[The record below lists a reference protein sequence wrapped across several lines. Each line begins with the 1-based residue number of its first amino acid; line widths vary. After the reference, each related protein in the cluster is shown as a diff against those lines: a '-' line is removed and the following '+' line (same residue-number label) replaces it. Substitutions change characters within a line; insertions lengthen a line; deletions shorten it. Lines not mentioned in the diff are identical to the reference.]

1 MKSSDLNNFIKVP
14 VSLQD
19 SFFKYWVEFLWPI
32 HRLCPSEMEILACF
46 LKERYALSKKITDER
61 LLDTVIFTTRVRK
74 KILDECG
81 ITGVFLST
89 KLGKFKKQGI
99 IKEGRINPRLIPNV
113 KEENGSFKLLLYFDF
128 KDDNKTSKDTKPDK
142 ASGKKA

>member
-1 MKSSDLNNFIKVP
+1 MNSSDLNNFIKVP

-32 HRLCPSEMEILACF
+32 HRLCPSEMDILACF
-46 LKERYALSKKITDER
+46 LKERYALSKKIADDR
-61 LLDTVIFTTRVRK
+61 LLDTVIFSTRIRR
-74 KILDECG
+74 KILEDCG

-99 IKEGRINPRLIPNV
+99 IKDGRINPRLIPNV
-113 KEENGSFKLLLYFDF
+113 KEEKGNFKLLLYFDF
-128 KDDNKTSKDTKPDK
+128 KEDDKVNKASRTVKG
-142 ASGKKA
+142 SGKKA